1 MTLKE
6 FKRYAAA
13 YGADLDRWPRSVR
26 VDALTLL
33 DDSAEARDLLADAAV
48 TDTLLDAA
56 STPLVSSRREAQ
68 VYARIAD
75 CLAQRVVPEFVPWF
89 LSRPPFRPAPL
100 AGLLAGMAV
109 VGFLSYSQGLVTF
122 EKTSTPSLSGVMI
135 VSYLGDVR

>member
-13 YGADLDRWPRSVR
+13 YGADLDRWPRSAR

-33 DDSAEARDLLADAAV
+33 DDSAAARDLLADAAV
-48 TDTLLDAA
+48 TDMLLDAA
-56 STPLVSSRREAQ
+56 STPLVSSRREAR
-68 VYARIAD
+68 VYDRLAD
-75 CLAQRVVPEFVPWF
+75 CLAQRVVPDFVPWF

-100 AGLLAGMAV
+100 AGFLTVMAV
-109 VGFLSYSQGLVTF
+109 VGFLSYGQGLISF
-122 EKTSTPSLSGVMI
+122 EKASMPGFSGVMI

>member
-13 YGADLDRWPRSVR
+13 YGADLDRWPRSTR

-33 DDSAEARDLLADAAV
+33 DGSAEARNLLADAAI
-48 TDTLLDAA
+48 TDALLDAA
-56 STPLVSSRREAQ
+56 STPLVSAGREAQ
-68 VYARIAD
+68 VYERIAD
-75 CLAQRVVPEFVPWF
+75 CLAQRIVPEFVPWF

-100 AGLLAGMAV
+100 AGFLAGMAL
-109 VGFLSYSQGLVTF
+109 VGFLSYSQGLISF
-122 EKTSTPSLSGVMI
+122 EKTSTLALSGVMI